1 MDVLAQVP
9 RNIHDVAVVG
19 GGFAGAVATR
29 ELSQGGKAVVL
40 VEARDRL
47 GGRTWRRSGA
57 LPGLDLEMGGT
68 WIDPRQPNSWAEAQ
82 RYSATVGTPVYG
94 APPNVWLVGG
104 HLRQGI
110 IPIAVEA
117 IGELE
122 QVVRVLGNAAARI
135 DPGLPL
141 QGQGVADL
149 DVSIDDFLGRLD
161 VSTQTRE
168 IFSVYLGAYC
178 SAYSQS
184 ASMLH
189 IARRIAAAGSFA
201 EFIMSGASYP
211 LINGTTA
218 LLSSIVDDAPASVLL
233 EAPVIRVEQDD
244 QHVIVITGSGALRC
258 RVAIMCVPANVLKD
272 IDFDPPLSP
281 EKMAVSQQ
289 ELACT
294 GIKVWALI
302 KGDLAGFSACG
313 RGAGLDMIWSEQPL
327 KDDGTTLLVGY
338 GPDADMIDPSDTS
351 AVQTAIAP
359 FLPDVEVVATT
370 GHDWRHDPY
379 AQETWAVFRPG
390 QISRYEP
397 HIRAREKRLIFGG
410 SHTALRWPGFID
422 GAIESGYRT
431 AREACAV
438 LDTGGSAL

>member
-1 MDVLAQVP
+1 MHVLARAP
-9 RNIHDVAVVG
+9 RSVHDVAVVG
-19 GGFAGAVATR
+19 GGFAGAVAAR
-29 ELSQGGKAVVL
+29 ELSQGRKSVVL

-47 GGRTWRRSGA
+47 GGRTWRRSEA

-82 RYSATVGTPVYG
+82 RYSATVGRPVWG

-104 HLRQGI
+104 QLRQGV
-110 IPIAVEA
+110 IPGAVEA

-141 QGQGVADL
+141 QGQDVADL
-149 DVSIDDFLGRLD
+149 DVSIDDFLGSLD
-161 VSTQTRE
+161 VSTPTRE

-178 SAYSQS
+178 SAYSEY

-211 LINGTTA
+211 LVDGTTA

-233 EAPVIRVEQDD
+233 ESPVTRVEQGDKYMT
-244 QHVIVITGSGALRC
+244 VITASGALQC
-258 RVAIMCVPANVLKD
+258 RAAIMCVPANVLKD
-272 IDFDPPLSP
+272 IEFDPPLSR

-294 GIKVWALI
+294 GIKVWALV
-302 KGDLAGFSACG
+302 KGDMTGFSACG
-313 RGAGLDMIWSEQPL
+313 RGAGLDMVWSEQPL
-327 KDDGTTLLVGY
+327 KEDGTTLLVGY
-338 GPDADMIDPSDTS
+338 GPDADMIDPSDAS
-351 AVQTAIAP
+351 AVQAAIVP
-359 FLPDVEVVATT
+359 FLPDVEVVAAT

-390 QISRYEP
+390 QISRYES
-397 HIRAREKRLIFGG
+397 HLRSREDRLLFGG

-431 AREACAV
+431 AREAFTLLNGA
-438 LDTGGSAL
+438 GAAP